1 MPTFPVILVPDDA
14 SEELENVGS
23 KEKFWYTRED
33 GYRWLFKTNRPNTGE
48 DWAEKIAAELCA
60 LLGLPHA
67 TYEVAE
73 WTPKRG
79 VISRRMGQPGEQL
92 VTWAILVSRM
102 SDSTLIPSTRSA

>member
-1 MPTFPVILVPDDA
+1 LG
-14 SEELENVGS
+14 NVGS
-23 KEKFWYTRED
+23 KEKFWYTRKD

-67 TYEVAE
+67 TYELAE

-92 VTWAILVSRM
+92 VTWAIFVSRM
-102 SDSTLIPSTRSA
+102 SDSTLIPSIRSA